1 MKTAARTPY
10 AADPKNA
17 SPAFNALPET
27 ACTPSRPAPFNPGHR
42 VCAGKNKGLWR
53 SRAAATLAGVA
64 LSCGLAQ
71 TQQTAQAQTT
81 HQIQALAQATA
92 PVQATAAVQTTT
104 PAQTAA
110 PIAIDPLS
118 PVAAEAGVLTTEP
131 HWFLANGHP
140 NPQVAAALQA
150 LSDADTQGLDP
161 ADYETTA
168 LIEDFARLAQA
179 GSPAAMPEQQQRL
192 GARLTASLTRYLND
206 LRNGRVDPHKVHQ
219 KFDVP
224 AKPAFDARQ
233 YVAQALR
240 DNRVEQA
247 LNEARPKV
255 PMYDAV
261 VKAMAHYRSL
271 AADPVWTTPL
281 PPLPS
286 RKLEPGQTYA
296 GIPLIKQRLAVL
308 GDYAPQAATPQNGVT
323 GTSQP
328 ADTAMTDPGVAHA
341 AANPVGGNT
350 APSNDT
356 TYSPALVD
364 AVKAFQARHG
374 LTVDGIIGPGT
385 FAQLQITPAQRVE
398 QMALTLERLRWTPLL
413 SGPRMIVV
421 NVPEFMLRAYEVKPD
436 GTIDINLQMRVIVGR
451 ALDTSTPLFDEDMR
465 FIEFS
470 PYWNIP
476 PSIARGETLPRL
488 RRDPAYFNR
497 QGFEFVMKDGSVS
510 TELSQANLDA
520 VQHGAARI
528 RQRPGPQ
535 NALGDIKFIFPNNT
549 NIYLHHTPAPQ
560 LFERARRDF
569 SHGCIR
575 VEAPVALAQ
584 FVLQNDPRWTQQ
596 RIETAMQA
604 GKAQT
609 IRLAEP
615 IPVVLAYSTVVVLD
629 GTVYFFDDIYGHD
642 KKLANA
648 LKKRA

>member
-1 MKTAARTPY
+1 
-10 AADPKNA
+10 
-17 SPAFNALPET
+17 
-27 ACTPSRPAPFNPGHR
+27 
-42 VCAGKNKGLWR
+42 
-53 SRAAATLAGVA
+53 
-64 LSCGLAQ
+64 
-71 TQQTAQAQTT
+71 
-81 HQIQALAQATA
+81 
-92 PVQATAAVQTTT
+92 
-104 PAQTAA
+104 
-110 PIAIDPLS
+110 
-118 PVAAEAGVLTTEP
+118 
-131 HWFLANGHP
+131 
-140 NPQVAAALQA
+140 
-150 LSDADTQGLDP
+150 
-161 ADYETTA
+161 
-168 LIEDFARLAQA
+168 
-179 GSPAAMPEQQQRL
+179 
-192 GARLTASLTRYLND
+192 
-206 LRNGRVDPHKVHQ
+206 
-219 KFDVP
+219 
-224 AKPAFDARQ
+224 
-233 YVAQALR
+233 
-240 DNRVEQA
+240 
-247 LNEARPKV
+247 
-255 PMYDAV
+255 
-261 VKAMAHYRSL
+261 
-271 AADPVWTTPL
+271 
-281 PPLPS
+281 
-286 RKLEPGQTYA
+286 
-296 GIPLIKQRLAVL
+296 
-308 GDYAPQAATPQNGVT
+308 
-323 GTSQP
+323 
-328 ADTAMTDPGVAHA
+328 
-341 AANPVGGNT
+341 
-350 APSNDT
+350 
-356 TYSPALVD
+356 
-364 AVKAFQARHG
+364 
-374 LTVDGIIGPGT
+374 
-385 FAQLQITPAQRVE
+385 
-398 QMALTLERLRWTPLL
+398 
-413 SGPRMIVV
+413 MIVV
-421 NVPEFMLRAYEVKPD
+421 NVPEFLLRAYEVKPD